1 MADTNNQKLRV
12 TELDFDEIKD
22 NLKTFLKNQS
32 EFKDYDFEGSGM
44 SILLDTLAYNTH
56 YMGFNANMLANEM
69 FLDSAA
75 LRSSVVSHA
84 KTLGYE
90 PNSCR
95 APKATIGVALTTTN
109 STATMPAGTKF
120 TTTVDGVS
128 YQFVTITSRSASS
141 SGNTINFDNTEIY
154 EGTYV
159 TTKYTVDNSDTEQ
172 RFIITDNRADTTT
185 LTVTVQNSSSDTFTT
200 TYTKATDI
208 SQLTINSTV
217 YFLQEVEQG
226 RFEVY
231 FGDGVVSKA
240 LTDGNIVKA
249 LLENFIT
256 LYPGKRFINNAYKTG
271 RFNQSTGAV
280 TTPSEIQT
288 TNTNTDTAPVNVN
301 QAASD
306 YGFDLNQIDTTTP
319 SPTEPSTTVVEE
331 NVSTEEISPAVA
343 KAKRRTWLKKIK
355 PLALTEKNDDG
366 TPVFDKKQFEESAR
380 FSDIEKDYG
389 GKVKDKFLTA
399 EFAQLLLHLNHL

>member
-69 FLDSAA
+69 FLDSAD

-120 TTTVDGVS
+120 TSTVDGVS

-185 LTVTVQNSSSDTFTT
+185 LTVTIQNSSSDTFTT
-200 TYTKATDI
+200 TFTKATDI
-208 SQLTINSTV
+208 SQLTINSNV

-231 FGDGVVSKA
+231 FGDGVVSKS
-240 LTDGNIVKA
+240 LTDGNIVILQYVVTNKTAANGANSFSSPSSISGITDIGVTLVAGAAGGAEPESIDSIKLSAPLDFA
-249 LLENFIT
+249 LKEDVLQETITQYLLKNF
-256 LYPGKRFINNAYKTG
+256 F
-271 RFNQSTGAV
+271 
-280 TTPSEIQT
+280 QT
-288 TNTNTDTAPVNVN
+288 HR
-301 QAASD
+301 QFR
-306 YGFDLNQIDTTTP
+306 YGVER
-319 SPTEPSTTVVEE
+319 TEVL
-331 NVSTEEISPAVA
+331 I
-343 KAKRRTWLKKIK
+343 
-355 PLALTEKNDDG
+355 
-366 TPVFDKKQFEESAR
+366 
-380 FSDIEKDYG
+380 
-389 GKVKDKFLTA
+389 
-399 EFAQLLLHLNHL
+399 HL